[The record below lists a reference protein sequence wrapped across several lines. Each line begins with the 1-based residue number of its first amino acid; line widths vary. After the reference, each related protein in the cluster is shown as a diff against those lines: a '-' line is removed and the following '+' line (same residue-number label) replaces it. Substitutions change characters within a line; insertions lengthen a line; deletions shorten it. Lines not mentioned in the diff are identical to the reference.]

1 MMQYDT
7 PVEVAVE
14 CLLLGNG
21 SRDHEEWHHCR
32 RVEMHCAMIA
42 KAMDWEPEDIAD
54 LKLAAL
60 LHHMD
65 RTRIP
70 ESVLAPKVAQYLTEF
85 QNRSGF
91 HYGVTPVKT
100 DKPAQAASII
110 WVADTFDRL
119 VSDQRYRK
127 GLSDTEA
134 IAILRH
140 DAEDPADSAVVEAF
154 LRAYTSKTH
163 AQPKAA

>member
-1 MMQYDT
+1 MQYDT

-14 CLLLGNG
+14 SLLLGNG

-42 KAMDWEPEDIAD
+42 KAMDWQPEDIAD

-65 RTRIP
+65 STRIP
-70 ESVLAPKVAQYLTEF
+70 ETVLAPKVAQYLSEF
-85 QNRSGF
+85 QKRSEL
-91 HYGVTPVKT
+91 HYGVTPLKMG
-100 DKPAQAASII
+100 KPAQAASII

-127 GLSDTEA
+127 GLSDTQA

-140 DAEDPADSAVVEAF
+140 DAEHPTDSAVVEAF
-154 LRAYTSKTH
+154 VRAYTSKAH
-163 AQPKAA
+163 VQPKAA

>member
-42 KAMDWEPEDIAD
+42 KAMDWQPEDIAD

-85 QNRSGF
+85 QNRSGLR
-91 HYGVTPVKT
+91 YVVAPVKT
-100 DKPAQAASII
+100 GKSAQAASII

-154 LRAYTSKTH
+154 VRAYTSKTH